1 MLRICLSEVAEHA
14 SLVAQAVESLK
25 AALSQRRDQRVL
37 FRLGGVLFGL
47 QQYSGA
53 RTAYQNALQA
63 QRLTHGNSA
72 AHWL

>member
-1 MLRICLSEVAEHA
+1 MA
-14 SLVAQAVESLK
+14 AQAVESLE

-53 RTAYQNALQA
+53 RTAYQSALQA
-63 QRLTHGNSA
+63 RRSTHALLLHNGSTVSGRPSHLGTA
-72 AHWL
+72 D